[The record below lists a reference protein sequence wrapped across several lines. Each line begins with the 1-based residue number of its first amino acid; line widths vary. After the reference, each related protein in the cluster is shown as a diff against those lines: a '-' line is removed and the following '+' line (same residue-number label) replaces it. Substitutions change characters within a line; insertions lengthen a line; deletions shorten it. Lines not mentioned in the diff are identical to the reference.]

1 MTPPLAGRRV
11 AVVGTGR
18 MGAAMAGRLAAAGAD
33 LTLWNRTTER
43 AELLAGSLSAG
54 VAASAREAAQ
64 TVDVL
69 VVSLADDAAVRAAYE
84 GENGLA
90 AGVHDGVTV
99 LDTSTIDPETVR
111 ALAPLVA
118 RHGGAL
124 LDSPVSGSVSTAQQG
139 TLTFMVGGSAEALDR
154 VADVLQ
160 VLGSKA
166 FHMGGTGT
174 GATMKLVVNA
184 VLLGLNQALAEGLTM
199 ADLAGVDRRKAY
211 DVLEAGAVGAPFV
224 HYKRDAFLRPDETPV
239 AFALALVTK
248 DLRLA
253 EALAQ
258 RVGARVDQ
266 LQTNRRMAEEAV
278 ALGHGDRDLSAI
290 AHLLRQG

>member
-1 MTPPLAGRRV
+1 
-11 AVVGTGR
+11 
-18 MGAAMAGRLAAAGAD
+18 
-33 LTLWNRTTER
+33 
-43 AELLAGSLSAG
+43 
-54 VAASAREAAQ
+54 
-64 TVDVL
+64 

-118 RHGGAL
+118 RHGGTL
-124 LDSPVSGSVSTAQQG
+124 LDSPVSGSVSTAEQG

-154 VADVLQ
+154 VADVLR

-166 FHMGGTGT
+166 FHIGGTGT

-199 ADLAGVDRRKAY
+199 AELAGVDRTKAY

-224 HYKRDAFLRPDETPV
+224 HYKRDAFLYPDETPV

-253 EALAQ
+253 EALAR

-278 ALGHGDRDLSAI
+278 ARGHGDRDLSAI